1 MKRAP
6 RFAEASFSKEMTG
19 TDSYEIRAFQFMK
32 KFNNNSVTE
41 NGAIGFH
48 TTTRPLLDLN
58 FMVSSLR
65 NRSEEFI
72 QQAFVRAYY
81 DSPKY
86 AVKWLFFLRD
96 IEKGLGERR
105 TFRICL
111 KYLAFSHP
119 DIATAVMELTPKY
132 GRYDDLLVFLDT
144 PLCRTVCSLLKKQL
158 NKDLEA
164 MQSGKP
170 VSLLAKWLPGNNT
183 SSKESR
189 RHAAILTRFFHMT
202 DRQYRKSL
210 SSLRSYLDVCEV
222 KMSASRWSEL
232 DYDKIPAKANLKYEN
247 AFERHD
253 FNGRVEYLKKTYLEK
268 DTLHTKG
275 IMPHEILHRIMGP
288 GLYCSCK
295 NDLLAELMWQKIIA
309 EGFENNFGLDDCI
322 VVADGSGSMFCPVS
336 GEKGVM
342 AIEVCNALA
351 IYFAEQLQGIFHNKA
366 ITFSMRPQFID
377 LEKGRSLKEKLE
389 IMLSHNECANTN
401 IEAVF
406 DLLLQ
411 MAVSKQVPSKEIPK
425 QVLILSDMEFDCAAG
440 SPDQNLFA
448 RISEKYAAAGYQ
460 IPRLIFWNLCGRS
473 DTIPMV
479 ENGNGL
485 CLLSGF
491 SQNAIQIA
499 NSKKSCDPYANL
511 IRVLNSPR
519 YDDIE
524 NAIKEFYKH

>member
-6 RFAEASFSKEMTG
+6 RFMETSFSKEIA
-19 TDSYEIRAFQFMK
+19 DINSNEIRAFHFMK
-32 KFNNNSVTE
+32 KFHNTSVTE
-41 NGAIGFH
+41 NGAIGFR
-48 TTTRPLLDLN
+48 TTTQALLDLN

-65 NRSEEFI
+65 NRNEEFI
-72 QQAFVRAYY
+72 TNAFVKAYY

-119 DIATAVMELTPKY
+119 DIAKAVMEFIPEY

-144 PLCRTVCSLLKKQL
+144 PLCKTVCSMLKKQL
-158 NKDLEA
+158 NMDLEA
-164 MQSGKP
+164 MKEGKS

-183 SSKESR
+183 SSKVSR
-189 RHAAILTRFFHMT
+189 RQAAILTRFFNMT
-202 DRQYRKSL
+202 DRQYRKTL
-210 SSLRSYLDVCEV
+210 SALRSYLDVCEV
-222 KMSASRWSEL
+222 KISASRWSEL
-232 DYDKIPAKANLKYEN
+232 DYQKIPAKANLKYEN

-253 FNGRVEYLKKTYLEK
+253 YNGRVAYLKKAYLEK
-268 DTLHTKG
+268 DGLHTKG
-275 IMPHEILHRIMGP
+275 IMPHEIVHRLIGN
-288 GLYCSCK
+288 GWYCSFK
-295 NDLLAELMWQKIIA
+295 NDLLAELMWQKLIA
-309 EGFENNFGLDDCI
+309 EGFTNEWGLEGCI
-322 VVADGSGSMFCPVS
+322 VVADGSGSMFTPAS
-336 GEKGVM
+336 GEKGVL

-377 LEKGRSLKEKLE
+377 LDKGHSLKERLE
-389 IMLSHNECANTN
+389 IMFSHNECSNTN

-406 DLLLQ
+406 DMLLQ
-411 MAVSKQVPSKEIPK
+411 MAVSNQVPSSQIPK

-440 SPDQNLFA
+440 YPKQNLFE
-448 RISEKYAAAGYQ
+448 RISKKYATAGYQ
-460 IPRLIFWNLCGRS
+460 MPRLIFWNLCGRS

-491 SQNAIQIA
+491 SQNAMQIA
-499 NSKKSCDPYANL
+499 KSKEYCDPYVNL
-511 IRVLNSPR
+511 IQVLNSPR
-519 YDDIE
+519 YDAIE
-524 NAIKEFYKH
+524 KAINSLAS